1 MEDCWSHWGGLSLKW
16 IVLFLQIL
24 SLKKNKKNIHR
35 LGLSKASSES
45 VNFVPTIEFHYTRQ
59 RRYTRVVQFHYTT
72 MFFFFHV
79 ALSNNAQTIK
89 TVLYFFWEKEKLVTT
104 SFERRHNVRNQIF
117 PIFTSLLNSSHCLRW
132 HLLFISEDTCILD
145 QNIFLWTVPWVHIHL
160 AFLVLFWK
168 HFLRI
173 NDLVTKDLLSNVFLS
188 EMFRSAI
195 CPLYL

>member
-89 TVLYFFWEKEKLVTT
+89 TVLYFFLRERKISNDKFWEAAQCAKSNISNIYVIAKLFTLFKMT
-104 SFERRHNVRNQIF
+104 FTFYFRRYMYLGPKYF
-117 PIFTSLLNSSHCLRW
+117 SLNSTLSAHSLS
-132 HLLFISEDTCILD
+132 ISS
-145 QNIFLWTVPWVHIHL
+145 F
-160 AFLVLFWK
+160 VLKTFPK
-168 HFLRI
+168 
-173 NDLVTKDLLSNVFLS
+173 NK
-188 EMFRSAI
+188 RSGD
-195 CPLYL
+195 